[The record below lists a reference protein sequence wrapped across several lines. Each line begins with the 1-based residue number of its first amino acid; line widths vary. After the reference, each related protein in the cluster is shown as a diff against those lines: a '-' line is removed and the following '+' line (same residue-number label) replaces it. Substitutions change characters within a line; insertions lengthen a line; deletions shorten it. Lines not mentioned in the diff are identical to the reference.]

1 MYLQNKAVCL
11 CKCKQG
17 KAHVFIATAMSCS
30 RWNLLRIF
38 IRYVAL
44 YIFKNVRKIFLKVK
58 EKRKKWQEFLKNAKK
73 CFVHLWRTL
82 SVWLSSTR
90 LVVVVFV
97 AAVTVCSAACIAT
110 VRASTVF
117 NWAECTSFVWTV
129 NRCWTLTGTPDLIN
143 LFQMSDIRRLI
154 TVSIGFDALVEFSP
168 IAVTSSYHCKCTMLY
183 F

>member
-58 EKRKKWQEFLKNAKK
+58 EKRKKWQEFLKNAKNVS
-73 CFVHLWRTL
+73 CIYGGHCRCGCRRLD
-82 SVWLSSTR
+82 WLSSFLLLLLLCAQR
-90 LVVVVFV
+90 
-97 AAVTVCSAACIAT
+97 
-110 VRASTVF
+110 
-117 NWAECTSFVWTV
+117 
-129 NRCWTLTGTPDLIN
+129 P
-143 LFQMSDIRRLI
+143 
-154 TVSIGFDALVEFSP
+154 ALP
-168 IAVTSSYHCKCTMLY
+168 P
-183 F
+183 